1 MRAVAH
7 RSRVSFDHP
16 AATTRTTAMAAEVE
30 PARASVAARL
40 DRHERRRRVGVPT
53 VSLLVGM
60 GPSTLGAA
68 RRWAGRSGRPVVR
81 LAGVDHGAAPEAWF
95 DRLAIGRSLDL
106 DAADWLDRRSGR
118 GGSSTTPGEIGRM
131 TPFELGMRL
140 DAALADDRSDP
151 AEACRWLLGLAVA
164 NEQPMLINLA
174 GRLDPNPGGM
184 RRAVGAIRALVPEGR
199 DPIVLL
205 ATTGPDDK
213 AADRVESAGRFLAG
227 WAEADPGMTLLL
239 ATSPAGQA
247 RLDRLAPGTR
257 LGAIL
262 GESVVAVASAR
273 TDETAP
279 VPPILVKIDVPK
291 VVRKLFVAAAV
302 AENKTG
308 VDRARSAVE
317 RFLFALLQSIPET
330 AGLFRLNA
338 GTGFRFGPTRE
349 MEVDLLAESLQL
361 AVEIDGYHH
370 FRGPDDY
377 RRDRRKDVELQRH
390 GYFVLRVLADDVVGR
405 LEDVLDA
412 ILAEVADRRR
422 RVGSTSL

>member
-1 MRAVAH
+1 
-7 RSRVSFDHP
+7 
-16 AATTRTTAMAAEVE
+16 MAAEVE

-81 LAGVDHGAAPEAWF
+81 VAGIHHEAAPEAWF

-106 DAADWLDRRSGR
+106 DAAGWLDRRAGR
-118 GGSSTTPGEIGRM
+118 GGSSTTSGEIGRM

-164 NEQPMLINLA
+164 GEQPMLVDLTD
-174 GRLDPNPGGM
+174 RLDPNPGGM

-239 ATSPAGQA
+239 ATSPGGQA

-273 TDETAP
+273 TDEPTP
-279 VPPILVKIDVPK
+279 VPAILVKTETPK
-291 VVRKLFVAAAV
+291 VVIRQFIEAANAAAV

-422 RVGSTSL
+422 RVGSLSP